1 MLGASGDKFN
11 LKPFTEGSPHL
22 KALVNNTWLPE
33 QALYPAAGVDKGIEL
48 DTLRDLLT
56 EWVTTFDWG
65 KQEDELNQLDHF
77 TAEIEGQVVHF
88 VHQKSKA
95 SDTIPVILLHG
106 WPGSFQEFLP
116 VIEPLTQPLFNAT
129 SGKNVS
135 FDVMVPS
142 LPGFVFSSPPP
153 QNSTGDDTARIFNT
167 LMSEVLGY
175 STYAVH
181 GTDGGS
187 GVAYS
192 LYSSFNET
200 VCAAAA
206 AHFAFLPFTP
216 PTAQD
221 IADNNITL
229 LDAQKVTL
237 QRNAEW
243 NTIGTGYFTEQ
254 TTKPNDIG
262 LALYDNPIGQLAWIG
277 GKFQLWSDPRAGTP
291 PSVLD
296 NTAILTSVSLYYL
309 THSFL
314 SSVWIY
320 PQNPN
325 GFHTVYTPTP
335 TDAPLLFSQYEFNVG
350 FWPEEYVTKVGN
362 LVSYKGNWF
371 DETDV
376 EPLVHDFGGH
386 FAGLDNPPA
395 LIEDIRDVAPG
406 LLPEIVEKGSRMRR
420 RISHPCFGSFPT
432 YTYPCS

>member
-1 MLGASGDKFN
+1 MGLTSRLVITTAFAATMLGASGDKFN

-153 QNSTGDDTARIFNT
+153 QNSTVDDTARIFNT
-167 LMSEVLGY
+167 LMSEIVYEKTLTGMQ
-175 STYAVH
+175 
-181 GTDGGS
+181 GS

-200 VCAAAA
+200 VCA

-229 LDAQKVTL
+229 SDAQK
-237 QRNAEW
+237 
-243 NTIGTGYFTEQ
+243 

-325 GFHTVYTPTP
+325 GFHTVYTPAP

-386 FAGLDNPPA
+386 FAGLDSPPA
-395 LIEDIRDVAPG
+395 LIEDIRDALECDVD
-406 LLPEIVEKGSRMRR
+406 
-420 RISHPCFGSFPT
+420 ISYMFRFVSHIHISLF
-432 YTYPCS
+432 